1 MCQTNLDGM
10 LGTRTAKVVRRVAI
24 FSVLASAL
32 IVAQPLLHGGSL
44 FAQESGIEVGK
55 IAPPALLQTLDG
67 KPKDLKEF
75 LGKKPVLIEFWA
87 TWCGS
92 CKQLQP
98 TIDAAIK
105 KYGTAVSFI
114 TVAVSV
120 NQTPARVAA
129 WHKANPI
136 ATEMLYDAKG
146 TSTEAYDVPA
156 TSYVVVVN
164 KAGKVVYTGVGGKQ
178 DLDGAIKKALNQ
190 GS

>member
-1 MCQTNLDGM
+1 MCQTNLDGI
-10 LGTRTAKVVRRVAI
+10 LGTRTAKAVRRIAI
-24 FSVLASAL
+24 FSVLAS
-32 IVAQPLLHGGSL
+32 VAIMARPLLHGGAL

-55 IAPPALLQTLDG
+55 IAPSALLQTLAG

-87 TWCGS
+87 TWCGN

-105 KYGTAVSFI
+105 KYGANVSFI

-120 NQTPARVAA
+120 NQSIERVAA

-136 ATEMLYDAKG
+136 ATEMLYDARG

-178 DLDGAIKKALNQ
+178 DLDAAIKKALN
-190 GS
+190 

>member
-1 MCQTNLDGM
+1 MCQTNLDGL
-10 LGTRTAKVVRRVAI
+10 LGTRTAKVVRRIAI
-24 FSVLASAL
+24 FSVLTSVA
-32 IVAQPLLHGGSL
+32 IVARPLWHDGAL
-44 FAQESGIEVGK
+44 FSQESGIEVGK
-55 IAPPALLQTLDG
+55 VAPPALLQTLDG
-67 KPKDLKEF
+67 KPKNLSEF

-87 TWCGS
+87 TWCGN
-92 CKQLQP
+92 CKELQP

-105 KYGTAVSFI
+105 KYGTEVSFV

-120 NQTPARVAA
+120 NQSAARVAA

-146 TSTEAYDVPA
+146 NSTEAYDVPA

-178 DLDGAIKKALNQ
+178 DLDGAIKKAMN
-190 GS
+190 

>member
-10 LGTRTAKVVRRVAI
+10 LGTRTAKVVRRIAI
-24 FSVLASAL
+24 FSVLASAA
-32 IVAQPLLHGGSL
+32 IMARPLWHDGAL
-44 FAQESGIEVGK
+44 FAQDSGIAVGAT
-55 IAPPALLQTLDG
+55 APPALLQTLEG

-75 LGKKPVLIEFWA
+75 LGKKPVLLEFWA
-87 TWCGS
+87 TWCGN
-92 CKQLQP
+92 CQQLQP

-105 KYGTAVSFI
+105 KYGAQVSFV

-120 NQTPARVAA
+120 NQSPARVAA

-136 ATEMLYDAKG
+136 ATEMLYDGKG

-164 KAGKVVYTGVGGKQ
+164 KAGKVVYTGVGGRQ
-178 DLDGAIKKALNQ
+178 DLDAAIKKALN
-190 GS
+190 

>member
-1 MCQTNLDGM
+1 MCQTNLKGAF
-10 LGTRTAKVVRRVAI
+10 GSSVAQVVKRLVV
-24 FSVLASAL
+24 FSVLTSAAL
-32 IVAQPLLHGGSL
+32 VARPLLHGGSL

-67 KPKDLKEF
+67 KPRDLSEF
-75 LGKKPVLIEFWA
+75 LGKKPVVIEFWA
-87 TWCGS
+87 TWCGN
-92 CKQLQP
+92 CTQLQP

-105 KYGTAVSFI
+105 KYGSQVSFV

-129 WHKANPI
+129 WHKAHPI
-136 ATEMLYDAKG
+136 QTEMLYDGKG

-178 DLDGAIKKALNQ
+178 DIDGAIKKAMMN
-190 GS
+190 